1 MTSEYKFYMLS
12 YPLEVNV
19 ATREFIENT
28 EAYNFIRYGLEN
40 RGVLKD
46 FPPVLCLET
55 MLDVA
60 RNKASELFN
69 EFENLYPD
77 VFCKYYERI

>member
-19 ATREFIENT
+19 ATRESIENT
-28 EAYNFIRYGLEN
+28 EAYNFISHGLEN
-40 RGVLKD
+40 RGILKD
-46 FPPVLCLET
+46 FPPVLCMET
-55 MLDVA
+55 MLAVA
-60 RNKASELFN
+60 YKRAPELFN

-77 VFCKYYERI
+77 VFCKHYERI

>member
-1 MTSEYKFYMLS
+1 MTSEYKFRMLS

-28 EAYNFIRYGLEN
+28 EAYNFIRHGLEN
-40 RGVLKD
+40 IGILKD

-55 MLDVA
+55 MLAVA
-60 RNKASELFN
+60 YKRVPELFD
-69 EFENLYPD
+69 EFEKLYPD
-77 VFCKYYERI
+77 VFCKYYERV

>member
-19 ATREFIENT
+19 ATRESIET
-28 EAYNFIRYGLEN
+28 PGAYNFIKRELDK
-40 RGVLKD
+40 RGFLKD
-46 FPPVLCLET
+46 FPPVLCIET

-60 RNKASELFN
+60 RNKAPELFN

-77 VFCKYYERI
+77 VFCKHYERI